1 MAENMGNPY
10 ETNLTL
16 SEDLDEAIRQINNQI
31 YSLEKQ
37 KELLENIKLNNS
49 LYNVKIDE
57 ILWHKICR
65 TPLKYNERGL
75 SRILQKVFPDAKDFY
90 IEGHFLN
97 FYLNGFHCG
106 ISIDESYD
114 MVIFKTGTPN
124 LQYIL
129 NRRDIIRDKIVNG
142 LYETASILN
151 AFRNGKILNNVKL
164 VLKTEIIDEKD
175 WKNYF
180 DTNMIHNNLEANKI
194 NDYDR

>member
-16 SEDLDEAIRQINNQI
+16 SEDLDEAVRQINNQI
-31 YSLEKQ
+31 YNLEEQ
-37 KELLENIKLNNS
+37 KKLLGNINLDN
-49 LYNVKIDE
+49 LKIDE
-57 ILWHKICR
+57 ILWHKICK
-65 TPLKYNERGL
+65 TPLKYNEKGL

-90 IEGHFLN
+90 IEGHFLT

-106 ISIDESYD
+106 ISIDEPYD
-114 MVIFKTGTPN
+114 MAIFKRGTPN

-129 NRRDIIRDKIVNG
+129 DRKDAVVNR

-151 AFRNGKILNNVKL
+151 TFRNGKILNNVKL
-164 VLKTEIIDEKD
+164 VLKTETIDEKD
-175 WKNYF
+175 WKDYF
-180 DTNMIHNNLEANKI
+180 TTNMIHNNLEANET

>member
-16 SEDLDEAIRQINNQI
+16 SEDLDEAVRQINNQI
-31 YSLEKQ
+31 YNLEEQ
-37 KELLENIKLNNS
+37 RELLENINK
-49 LYNVKIDE
+49 YNLKINE
-57 ILWHKICR
+57 VLWHKICE
-65 TPLKYNERGL
+65 TPLKYNEEGL
-75 SRILQKVFPDAKDFY
+75 SRILHKVFPDANTFY
-90 IEGHFLN
+90 IEGHFLT

-114 MVIFKTGTPN
+114 IVIFKTGIPD

-129 NRRDIIRDKIVNG
+129 NRGDAVVNR

-151 AFRNGKILNNVKL
+151 TFRNRKILNNVKL
-164 VLKTEIIDEKD
+164 VLKTETMNEKD

-180 DTNMIHNNLEANKI
+180 ATNMMHNNLEANET
-194 NDYDR
+194 NDYER

>member
-65 TPLKYNERGL
+65 TPLRYNEKGL

-90 IEGHFLN
+90 IEGHFLT

-114 MVIFKTGTPN
+114 MVIFKTGIPD

-129 NRRDIIRDKIVNG
+129 NRGDAVVNR

-151 AFRNGKILNNVKL
+151 TFRNRKILNNVKL
-164 VLKTEIIDEKD
+164 VLKTETMDEKD

-180 DTNMIHNNLEANKI
+180 DTNMAHNNLEVNKI

>member
-16 SEDLDEAIRQINNQI
+16 SEDLDEAVRQINNQI
-31 YSLEKQ
+31 YKLEKQ
-37 KELLENIKLNNS
+37 KELLENINLDN
-49 LYNVKIDE
+49 LKIDE
-57 ILWHKICR
+57 MLWHQICES
-65 TPLKYNERGL
+65 PLKYNEKGL

-90 IEGHFLN
+90 IEGHFLT

-114 MVIFKTGTPN
+114 MAIFKTGIPD

-129 NRRDIIRDKIVNG
+129 NRGDAVVNR

-151 AFRNGKILNNVKL
+151 TFRNRKILNNVKL
-164 VLKTEIIDEKD
+164 VLKTETMNEKD

-180 DTNMIHNNLEANKI
+180 ATNMMHNNLEANET
-194 NDYDR
+194 NDYER